1 MKTFGERLK
10 ELRVNIGVT
19 QATLA
24 HYMNVDVVT
33 VCHWEKS
40 KQEPSIDALKK
51 LYEFFRISS
60 TDLLGF

>member
-1 MKTFGERLK
+1 MSTFGERLK
-10 ELRVNIGVT
+10 ELRHKEGVT

-24 HYMNVDVVT
+24 EYMNVDVVT

-51 LYEFFRISS
+51 LCEFFQISS
-60 TDLLGF
+60 SELLGF